1 MQDIFGS
8 VRRSLVFKSTSGGG
22 EDGGFSGF
30 VEKIGS
36 SIRKSRVGL
45 FAKPSIPS
53 LPPPSKKE
61 DAPLIRWRK
70 GELIGCGAFGRVYM
84 GMNLDSG
91 ELLAVKQVSIAASS
105 ASKEKTQAHI
115 RELEEEVKLLKNLS
129 HPNIVRYL
137 GTAREDDS
145 LNILLEFVPGGSIS
159 SLLGKFGSFPESVI
173 RMYTKQLLLGLEYLH
188 KNGIM
193 HRDIKGANIL
203 VDNKGCIKLADFGAS
218 KKVVELATINGAK
231 SMKGTPYWMAPEV
244 ILQTGH
250 SFSADI
256 WSVGCTVIE
265 MATGKPPWSQQYQEV
280 AALFHIGT
288 TKSHPP
294 IPEHLSIEAK
304 DFLLKCLQE
313 VPNLRPAAS
322 ELLQHP
328 FVTGKYQETH
338 SVFRNSVRE
347 SGNLIAT
354 SGSNLKSSMNS
365 VIRRSTCDVC
375 EMGSVKSST
384 VYHDNLSRSRSYW
397 GAANFDDDMC
407 LIDDTDDFAV
417 SASTRFKSTLASAD
431 LNKSV
436 NPMCEPLDDW
446 PCKFD
451 EDPLSKR
458 SEYNLSCSQSNH
470 EAIDIHEASGK
481 GQNDFTFPCG
491 LVVPEDEDEVTE
503 SKIIA
508 FLDEKAL
515 DLKKLQTPLYEEFY
529 NSTLNTMGAPTAVG
543 TENSENPTHLPSL
556 PPKSRSPKRLPSR
569 RLSAIVD
576 APSIASPARQTNHV
590 ANESSIHNRALQE
603 IQPPQLSE
611 WKEFLHDGQQETLT
625 SSLTCSTSFSE
636 RRRKWEEELFREL
649 ERERGKF

>member
-218 KKVVELATINGAK
+218 KKVATINGAK

-625 SSLTCSTSFSE
+625 SSTSFSE